1 MALAQLVVASIAY
14 AVGGLFMKLSEG
26 LSRPWPTIAFSV
38 LFLGGAMLQALGMR
52 GSDLG
57 VSFVFVLGVEAIG
70 ATALSTLYLHE
81 SLSLSRIAAVL
92 LVVAGVAWLRR
103 T

>member
-1 MALAQLVVASIAY
+1 MALAQLILASTAY
-14 AVGGLFMKLSEG
+14 ALGGLFMKLSEG
-26 LSRPWPTIAFSV
+26 LARPWPVLAFLA
-38 LFLGGAMLQALGMR
+38 LFIGGALLQALGMR
-52 GSDLG
+52 GADLN
-57 VSFVFVLGVEAIG
+57 VSFVFVLGAEAIA

>member
-1 MALAQLVVASIAY
+1 MALTQLVVASVFY
-14 AVGGLFMKLSEG
+14 AVGGLFMKLSQG
-26 LSRPWPTIAFSV
+26 LSRPWPVLAFMLLFIA
-38 LFLGGAMLQALGMR
+38 GAALQAHGMQ
-52 GSDLG
+52 GEDLG
-57 VSFVFVLGVEAIG
+57 VSFVFVLGVEAIA

-81 SLSLSRIAAVL
+81 SLSPSRIAAVL

>member
-1 MALAQLVVASIAY
+1 MALTQLIVASVFY

-26 LSRPWPTIAFSV
+26 LSRPWPVLAFCV
-38 LFLGGAMLQALGMR
+38 LFLAGAALQALGMR
-52 GSDLG
+52 GADLG
-57 VSFVFVLGVEAIG
+57 VSFVFVLGVEAIA

-81 SLSLSRIAAVL
+81 SLSLSRVLAVL

>member
-81 SLSLSRIAAVL
+81 RKLPASRGPARRRRRRVAAAYVK
-92 LVVAGVAWLRR
+92 
-103 T
+103 

>member
-1 MALAQLVVASIAY
+1 MALTQLIVASVFY

-26 LSRPWPTIAFSV
+26 LSRPWPV
-38 LFLGGAMLQALGMR
+38 LGFMLLFVAGAALQARGMQ
-52 GSDLG
+52 GADLG
-57 VSFVFVLGVEAIG
+57 VSFVFVLGVEAIA

-81 SLSLSRIAAVL
+81 GLSLSRIAAVL